1 MSDKTEWVTKI
12 KSIVDPKGL
21 AAKKQNSSEG
31 GGPMKQ
37 SHSDGSL
44 VCCKTL
50 HFCFV
55 NGICNACIWFCPF
68 ISPYENSLSPGLLE
82 AFHYSR
88 KGWIMW
94 HLLFILVK
102 YFPFMYILSFQET
115 ILKKPVNPE
124 EELRWIS
131 QEVRGY
137 VEAVLNSLA
146 ANVPKLRRQSFSG
159 FPNFFFMPCNVLLF

>member
-1 MSDKTEWVTKI
+1 VAAHNAVILKAESMSDKTEWVSKI

-68 ISPYENSLSPGLLE
+68 ISPYENFWKPSTTAEKDELCGICS
-82 AFHYSR
+82 
-88 KGWIMW
+88 
-94 HLLFILVK
+94 
-102 YFPFMYILSFQET
+102 SF
-115 ILKKPVNPE
+115 L
-124 EELRWIS
+124 
-131 QEVRGY
+131 
-137 VEAVLNSLA
+137 
-146 ANVPKLRRQSFSG
+146 
-159 FPNFFFMPCNVLLF
+159 